1 MHELRKDP
9 IQNRWVAVLKDSMPP
24 AFYLSNSI
32 ELTSKNIIDES
43 NCILCQGR
51 EDKIPKDIFA
61 IREQQSNT
69 SNWLTRVIPSPNPI
83 FQIEGGLG
91 RKGVGMYDKMNSIGA
106 NEIIIESPQHNT
118 PPEDMGIDQMIR
130 VIVTYKHRISE
141 LEKDPRLR
149 YTFIYKDC
157 GKTASDLY
165 HHPHS
170 RIIATPVI
178 PKGIKEELNGAKAYY
193 QYKERCIF
201 CDIINEELRTGN
213 RIIME
218 TNYFIAFSPFAPRSP
233 FEYWIMPR
241 RHNCAFNDINNEELE
256 DLSLTLMTTVKKVK
270 NIFKNPPYSYVI
282 HSAPNRMPRKNHWH
296 TVGEDYHWHIEVKPN
311 IARPSSFELDSELY
325 ILTTSPEDAA
335 KYLRE
340 V

>member
-24 AFYLSNSI
+24 AFYLNNGI
-32 ELTSKNIIDES
+32 EFIDRNTADES
-43 NCILCQGR
+43 SCILCQGR
-51 EDKIPKDIFA
+51 EDKTPKDIFA
-61 IREQQSNT
+61 IREPHSST
-69 SNWLTRVIPSPNPI
+69 SNWLTRVIPNPNPT
-83 FQIEGGLG
+83 FQIEGELG

-106 NEIIIESPQHNT
+106 NEIIIESPHHNT
-118 PPEDMGIDQMIR
+118 PPEDMGIDQMRR
-130 VIVTYKHRISE
+130 VIITYKHRISE

-149 YTFIYKDC
+149 YTIIYKDC
-157 GKTASDLY
+157 GKTTGEL

-170 RIIATPVI
+170 QVIATPVI
-178 PKGIKEELNGAKAYY
+178 PKGIREELNGAKAYY
-193 QYKERCIF
+193 QYKERCVF
-201 CDIINEELRTGN
+201 CDIINEELRAAN

-218 TNYFIAFSPFAPRSP
+218 TNHFIAFSPFAPRSP
-233 FEYWIMPR
+233 FECWIMPR
-241 RHNCAFNDINNEELE
+241 RHNCAFYDINNEELE
-256 DLSLTLMTTVKKVK
+256 DLSLILIAIVKKIK

-282 HSAPNRMPRKNHWH
+282 RSAPNRMPRKTHWH
-296 TVGEDYHWHIEVKPN
+296 TLGEDYHWHMEVTPN
-311 IARPSSFELDSELY
+311 IAIKSGFELYSELY